1 MPGRKGFEIEL
12 FEPPAVADGGHLGRV
27 HGQAPGG
34 RGGKLLFEFLHAL
47 GDMALHHIGIGAI
60 LAAKLGKLDI
70 IGIKNLLKRVLIQF
84 VLGLLHGFHMQVI
97 GAIVAGDVKAAGL
110 QAAEKGI
117 LFKKSEIIV
126 IIARI
131 GDFCGLLQIF
141 NAAVIGKDMVLGGI
155 LGKII
160 VHDNFI
166 NMLDAAP
173 RQMVDGGKD
182 NLMEA
187 LREIIGGQGVAL
199 IGDKGWVFHEG
210 RNDIDDSQL
219 IFNQRLHPLTE
230 TKYHSHRNGSG
241 IPAYGFG
248 R

>member
-1 MPGRKGFEIEL
+1 M
-12 FEPPAVADGGHLGRV
+12 ADGGHLGGV
-27 HGQAPGG
+27 HGQAPG
-34 RGGKLLFEFLHAL
+34 RGCGKLLFQFLHAL
-47 GDMALHHIGIGAI
+47 GHMALHHIGIGAI
-60 LAAKLGKLDI
+60 LTAKLGKLDI

-173 RQMVDGGKD
+173 DGRWRQRQSYGSAQGNHRGTGGS
-182 NLMEA
+182 A
-187 LREIIGGQGVAL
+187 
-199 IGDKGWVFHEG
+199 
-210 RNDIDDSQL
+210 
-219 IFNQRLHPLTE
+219 
-230 TKYHSHRNGSG
+230 HR
-241 IPAYGFG
+241 
-248 R
+248 